1 MSMNVLVCEIEDS
14 TKQYIEQHSGG
25 HAITYVPEKA
35 QDAAPSDAVDVLSV
49 FVNSRVDKEVLEKFP
64 NIKLIATRSTG
75 FDHIDLAAC
84 EAQGVVVC
92 NVPTYGERTVAEYA
106 FALLLTLSRKVYP
119 AIRRVHEEG
128 RFHTDGLKGFDLA
141 EKTLGVIG
149 TGRIGCHV
157 IKIANGFD
165 MNVLAYDPFPKPD
178 LEKTCA
184 MKYVTL
190 EELLLK
196 SDAITM
202 HAPYMPS
209 THHLLNG
216 SNMKLVKPGAVL
228 VNTAR
233 GALVETAALVEALSS
248 GLLSGAAL
256 DVLEEE
262 GYVGEEQKLLVSQKQ
277 SAGQLETVLA
287 DHQLMSFPNVVIT
300 PHNAFNTQEALERIL
315 EITMSNIDSFAKGQA
330 ANVVQKT
337 L

>member
-1 MSMNVLVCEIEDS
+1 MSMNVLFCEVEDA
-14 TKQYIEQHSGG
+14 TKEYIEKHKAE
-25 HAITYVPEKA
+25 HVVTYVTEKA
-35 QDAAPSDAVDVLSV
+35 QDAASSSAADVLSV
-49 FVNSRVDKEVLEKFP
+49 FVNSRVSTEVLEKFP
-64 NIKLIATRSTG
+64 NVKLVVTRSTG

-84 EAQGVVVC
+84 AAKGVIVS

-106 FALLLTLSRKVYP
+106 FGLLLTLSRKLYP
-119 AIRRVHEEG
+119 SIKRVHEDG

-165 MNVLAYDPFPKPD
+165 MKVVAYDPFPKPD
-178 LEKTCA
+178 LEKMCS

-190 EELLLK
+190 EELLAQ

-209 THHLLNG
+209 THHLLN
-216 SNMKLVKPGAVL
+216 STNMKLIKRGAVL
-228 VNTAR
+228 INTAR
-233 GALVETAALVEALSS
+233 GALIETAALVEALSS
-248 GLLSGAAL
+248 GILSGAGL

-262 GYVGEEQKLLVSQKQ
+262 GYVGEERKLLGSQKKGAEQ
-277 SAGQLETVLA
+277 METVLA
-287 DHQLMSFPNVVIT
+287 DHQLLSFSNVIIT

-315 EITMSNIDSFAKGQA
+315 EITVENIQAFAKGSPENIIQSA
-330 ANVVQKT
+330 
-337 L
+337 

>member
-1 MSMNVLVCEIEDS
+1 MSMNVLFCEIEDT
-14 TKQYIEQHSGG
+14 TKEYIEK
-25 HAITYVPEKA
+25 HAGELTVAYAADKA
-35 QDAAPSDAVDVLSV
+35 QDVASSTTAEVLSV
-49 FVNSRVDKEVLEKFP
+49 FVNSRVDTAVLEKFP
-64 NIKLIATRSTG
+64 NLKLVVTRSTG

-84 EAQGVVVC
+84 QAKGIVVC

-119 AIRRVHEEG
+119 AIKRVHEEG

-165 MNVLAYDPFPKPD
+165 MKVVAYDPFPKPD
-178 LEKTCA
+178 LEKTCS
-184 MKYVTL
+184 MKYVSL
-190 EELLLK
+190 EELLAE

-209 THHLLNG
+209 THHLLNS
-216 SNMKLVKPGAVL
+216 SNMRLIKQGAVL
-228 VNTAR
+228 INTAR
-233 GALVETAALVEALSS
+233 GALIETPALVDALSN
-248 GLLSGAAL
+248 GILSGAAL

-262 GYVGEEQKLLVSQKQ
+262 GYVGEEQKLLTSSKQ
-277 SAGQLETVLA
+277 QAGQMETVLA
-287 DHQLMSFPNVVIT
+287 DHQLMSFQNVIIT

-315 EITMSNIDSFAKGQA
+315 EITLENIKAFAKSTPQ
-330 ANVVQKT
+330 NMVKPV
-337 L
+337 